1 MRIGNAPFVLAAAVM
16 VSMAPLSA
24 QVPRAITLQEA
35 LQRSLAVQ
43 PNVIQ
48 AANQIR
54 TGELRTRSAWGAYLP
69 TLTGSSG
76 GSRNFSEGVSRI
88 DPSTGQLISGDRT
101 TQNVNFGL
109 NAGIELFDGFRR
121 SNELKSARAAEDA
134 SEANYVDVQFQN
146 ALTTTEA
153 FFAAL
158 SAQQQLRVRTAAV
171 ERAEEQF
178 KVAVA
183 RLQAGAANRS
193 DSLRSFVTRGQAQL
207 QRLQQEVTLATA
219 EANLG
224 RLVGSTE
231 RVAALDDSAFY
242 RPPVMLDTLA
252 LRQEA
257 LSVSPRV
264 RNAELSLRAA
274 EATASQARST
284 YWPTLNLALNQNWS
298 GNNINDYQLFQSRS
312 ASLTVNWQFFN
323 RFGREQQ
330 AEQASLNVINAEV
343 TAEEARRQVV
353 ANLTQRL
360 AELGSAEQ
368 QVEFART
375 NVEAA
380 IEDLRIV
387 NERYK
392 VGVATIVDV
401 VTSQEQLTTAEV
413 QLVDARF
420 AFLRAKAQLEAILG
434 RTLQ

>member
-1 MRIGNAPFVLAAAVM
+1 
-16 VSMAPLSA
+16 
-24 QVPRAITLQEA
+24 
-35 LQRSLAVQ
+35 
-43 PNVIQ
+43 
-48 AANQIR
+48 
-54 TGELRTRSAWGAYLP
+54 
-69 TLTGSSG
+69 
-76 GSRNFSEGVSRI
+76 
-88 DPSTGQLISGDRT
+88 
-101 TQNVNFGL
+101 
-109 NAGIELFDGFRR
+109 
-121 SNELKSARAAEDA
+121 
-134 SEANYVDVQFQN
+134 
-146 ALTTTEA
+146 
-153 FFAAL
+153 
-158 SAQQQLRVRTAAV
+158 
-171 ERAEEQF
+171 
-178 KVAVA
+178 
-183 RLQAGAANRS
+183 
-193 DSLRSFVTRGQAQL
+193 
-207 QRLQQEVTLATA
+207 
-219 EANLG
+219 
-224 RLVGSTE
+224 
-231 RVAALDDSAFY
+231 
-242 RPPVMLDTLA
+242 MLDTLA

-284 YWPTLNLALNQNWS
+284 YWPTLNLSLNQNWS

-312 ASLTVNWQFFN
+312 ASLSVNWQLFN

-330 AEQASLNVINAEV
+330 AEQASLNVINAEA

-380 IEDLRIV
+380 TEDLRIV